1 MEDVRT
7 KGDIMIIDEKRK
19 QNKENF
25 IFFKN
30 IDELLSSLN
39 KETYTLTHEGQCV
52 YKYNITASSALL
64 HRDDGHFFIELYPE
78 PEDYIMDNKEYPAIE
93 FHICDSDDYCK
104 TTRVLL
110 LCYNQE
116 TEEYF
121 WYSSMHLWSINK
133 TFVYN
138 NDKNTKELLTMDTA
152 IKLISSMYNIE
163 ELAAELQKQ

>member
-1 MEDVRT
+1 
-7 KGDIMIIDEKRK
+7 
-19 QNKENF
+19 
-25 IFFKN
+25 
-30 IDELLSSLN
+30 
-39 KETYTLTHEGQCV
+39 
-52 YKYNITASSALL
+52 
-64 HRDDGHFFIELYPE
+64 
-78 PEDYIMDNKEYPAIE
+78 MDNKEYPAIE

>member
-1 MEDVRT
+1 MT
-7 KGDIMIIDEKRK
+7 IDEKRK

-30 IDELLSSLN
+30 IDELLSSLY
-39 KETYTLTHEGQCV
+39 KEQYTFEGYV

-64 HRDDGHFFIELYPE
+64 NRDDGHFFIELYPE
-78 PEDYIMDNKEYPAIE
+78 LEDYIMDNKEYPAIE
-93 FHICDSDDYCK
+93 FAICDTNDNCK

-110 LCYNQE
+110 LCYDKE
-116 TEEYF
+116 TEEFF
-121 WYSSMHLWSINK
+121 WYSSMHLFSFND

-138 NDKNTKELLTMDTA
+138 TITKTKELLTMDTA

-163 ELAAELQKQ
+163 DLAAELKNQ